1 MRACSGRNGRTTTAQ
16 TGGRRPGAVAP
27 AGKRRRR
34 VFSVGDGE
42 ADGSGETALLL
53 AGSEERDGVAAD
65 PVDAMDGDGSGET
78 GVGDVRKVIA
88 PV

>member
-1 MRACSGRNGRTTTAQ
+1 M
-16 TGGRRPGAVAP
+16 
-27 AGKRRRR
+27 
-34 VFSVGDGE
+34 
-42 ADGSGETALLL
+42 LL